1 MPADIIAALNAKEL
15 GEENSVYNK
24 ILGEVELPRSLGIS
38 IPNIDMT
45 KVHNTYPLQ
54 QLQRERLMSKGFSNE
69 EIATMDYEDYINIEK
84 TWLLTPDKIKNIKN
98 IYPELTYTDLSQW
111 TNGDFLEYFLEADA
125 KTYAPTL
132 EQTAV
137 IKARGITLDDA
148 RKLLKDF
155 HSYDTILE
163 QDDGTLKELL
173 ERYYQFTIDYIN
185 HLAIVSEQYTKNIQ

>member
-24 ILGEVELPRSLGIS
+24 TLAGVERPRSLGIS

-54 QLQRERLMSKGFSNE
+54 QSQRERLISKGFSNE
-69 EIATMDYEDYINIEK
+69 EIATIDYGDYINIEK
-84 TWLLTPDKIKNIKN
+84 TWLLTPDKIVNIKN
-98 IYPELTYTDLSQW
+98 IYPELTHIDLSQW
-111 TNGDFLEYFLEADA
+111 TNGDFLEYFLEADS
-125 KTYAPTL
+125 KTYAPTP
-132 EQTAV
+132 EQAVAITA
-137 IKARGITLDDA
+137 RNITLDDA

-155 HSYDTILE
+155 HSYYTILE
-163 QDDGTLKELL
+163 QDDDTLKELL

-185 HLAIVSEQYTKNIQ
+185 QLAIFSEQHTKNIQ